1 MRTRICACLLL
12 VLALAAS
19 AVAQISRITLAAGS
33 PEDKALQ
40 AIANEADATKR
51 LAQYQEFV
59 QQYAAE
65 PQAVAYAYSQMQQLA
80 QASGDLPG
88 ALAYGDKGLAAVPGN
103 MELIVAQ
110 ITVAQQMKDVSK
122 VLDYAEMAAKIYGG
136 IDTQAKPAGM
146 SDEDFASHNANDKAE
161 AQPAYQ
167 YAESA
172 AFNAAAN
179 GSDAKQKVAALERFT
194 AAFPDS
200 QFTDQ
205 AAELVII
212 GYQQSNQHAKMEAFG
227 EKLLARKPNSIPTL
241 ILLADAYVE
250 DTKNLAKS
258 LEYAQKALKLATA
271 DPTNSDQQK
280 QVLAAS
286 AKSIIGYGYL
296 RQEKYAAAVPELQAA
311 APVLKDNASAY
322 SAVLYRL
329 GFAYAKLK
337 KYPEA
342 RRTLEQAIALNGPY
356 TEMSKDL
363 MSKLPGGAARRRR

>member
-1 MRTRICACLLL
+1 MKTRIGVCLLL
-12 VLALAAS
+12 VLAFMAS

-40 AIANEADATKR
+40 AIANEADAAKR
-51 LAQYQEFV
+51 LAQYQDFV
-59 QQYAAE
+59 KQYAAE

-80 QASGDLPG
+80 QASGDLAG

-110 ITVAQQMKDVSK
+110 ITVAQQMKDASK

-146 SDEDFASHNANDKAE
+146 SDEDFASHKANDKAE

-179 GSDAKQKVAALERFT
+179 ETDAKQKVAGLERFT

-200 QFTDQ
+200 QFADQ

-212 GYQQSNQHAKMEAFG
+212 AYQQSNERGKMESFG
-227 EKLLARKPNSIPTL
+227 EKLLARKPDSIPTL

-271 DPTNSDQQK
+271 ETGNDQQK

-311 APVLKDNASAY
+311 APVLKDNVSAY

-337 KYPEA
+337 KFQEA